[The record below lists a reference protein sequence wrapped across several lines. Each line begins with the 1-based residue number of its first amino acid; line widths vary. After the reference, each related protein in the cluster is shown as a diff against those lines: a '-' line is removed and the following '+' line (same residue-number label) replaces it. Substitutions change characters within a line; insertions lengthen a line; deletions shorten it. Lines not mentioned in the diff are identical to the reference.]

1 VRLHSA
7 IGNQVPAGL
16 IGRPAIPAARLKP
29 VVFQPPRGHEIV
41 PACELA
47 ESWNRVKLR
56 GKTNGQK
63 NLLQTDQ
70 IRTLG
75 VVSCPAPKHTRTRP
89 NPTFKSRS
97 LDHRRLELKL
107 AGQKTATSKLT
118 SAGMLALLTL
128 YGGGAFGPLCK
139 SACW

>member
-1 VRLHSA
+1 MRLHSA

-75 VVSCPAPKHTRTRP
+75 VSVAPPLSTRVP
-89 NPTFKSRS
+89 
-97 LDHRRLELKL
+97 
-107 AGQKTATSKLT
+107 GQT
-118 SAGMLALLTL
+118 LLSSH
-128 YGGGAFGPLCK
+128 GAWIIV
-139 SACW
+139 A